1 MAIKQ
6 ARRRRAPTVSVQ
18 EPSGFS
24 TRAVVEFL
32 QRRSGLVALALTL
45 FATLRIVATYPV
57 FSHTF
62 DEPAHIACGM
72 EYLDKGVYKLEPQH
86 PPLARVAAA
95 LGAYL
100 TGIHYPDHSDAPSPE
115 FEMSGRGLVI
125 LYSGGHYDRTL
136 MLARLGILPFFW
148 VACFVVYRWGRR
160 YFGPVAAA
168 VSVFFFS
175 FLPPVL
181 AHAGLATTDMALTA
195 FLGAAFLTALVW
207 MESPTPRNAAWF
219 GLAGGLAIL
228 SKFSC
233 LAFFPVCAGLALL
246 WYIVEERPG
255 IGVLAR
261 AALRRIPGL
270 CLAGAIAF
278 LLIWAG
284 YRFSFGRVD
293 FAGIRLPFPE
303 LYQGIQAVAKH
314 DKEGHLG
321 YLLGTVRLKGF
332 WYYYPVVLAV
342 KTPLGFL
349 ALAAAGAALALW
361 NRRALRQ
368 ARLPLAFAA
377 GILAVGFF
385 SHINIGVRHVLPIY
399 IGLSIVAAAGAVHA
413 ISQPAGRKWLRYGM
427 LLAALWFAASS
438 LLSHPDYLAYFNELA
453 GSEPEKILVDSD
465 LDWGQD
471 LKRLSQRLRE
481 IGAPEVYL
489 AVFANASFE
498 KEHDFPPSYQSYP
511 DRPGPGWNAVG
522 VSNWKLLRLGAHS
535 NFNIHIWPDQVRP
548 LERVGKSILLYYFQP
563 APAGRRPARGTAS
576 P

>member
-1 MAIKQ
+1 MPAKQ
-6 ARRRRAPTVSVQ
+6 ARRRRAPSVQ
-18 EPSGFS
+18 ESSGSS
-24 TRAVVEFL
+24 TRTALDFL
-32 QRRSGLVALALTL
+32 GRRGGLVALALVL
-45 FATLRIVATYPV
+45 FASIRIAATYPV

-62 DEPAHIACGM
+62 DEPPHIACGL
-72 EYLDKGVYKLEPQH
+72 EFLDKGVYKLEPQH
-86 PPLARVAAA
+86 PPLARAAAA
-95 LGAYL
+95 LGAYI

-115 FEMSGRGLVI
+115 FEMSSRGLAI

-136 MLARLGILPFFW
+136 MLARLAILPFFW
-148 VACFVVYRWGRR
+148 IACWVVYAWSKR
-160 YFGPVAAA
+160 YFGPAAA
-168 VSVFFFS
+168 VAVFFFS

-195 FLGAAFLTALVW
+195 FLGAAFLAALAW
-207 MESPTPRNAAWF
+207 TESPTLQNAAWF

-233 LAFFPVCAGLALL
+233 LVFFPVCAGLALL

-255 IGVLAR
+255 MGVLAR
-261 AALRRIPGL
+261 AAARRIPGL

-284 YRFSFGRVD
+284 YRFSFGKVD
-293 FAGIRLPFPE
+293 FVPIRLPFPE
-303 LYQGIQAVAKH
+303 LYQGIQAVAEHEKG
-314 DKEGHLG
+314 GHVS
-321 YLLGTVRLKGF
+321 YLLGKISLSGF

-349 ALAAAGAALALW
+349 ALAAAGAALAVR
-361 NRRALRQ
+361 NRAALRH

-385 SHINIGVRHVLPIY
+385 SHINIGVRHILPVY
-399 IGLSIVAAAGAVHA
+399 IGLSIAAAAGAVHLFG
-413 ISQPAGRKWLRYGM
+413 QPNAGKWLRYAM
-427 LLAALWFAASS
+427 LLAALWFAGSS

-453 GSEPEKILVDSD
+453 GPEPEKVLVDSD

-471 LKRLSQRLRE
+471 VKRLSQRLRE
-481 IGAPEVYL
+481 LGAPEVYC

-498 KEHDFPPSYQSYP
+498 KEHGFPPTYQSLP
-511 DRPGPGWNAVG
+511 DRPGPGWNAIG
-522 VSNWKLLRLGAHS
+522 VSNWKLLRLGAHGDYR
-535 NFNIHIWPDQVRP
+535 IRIWPDRVQP

-563 APAGRRPARGTAS
+563 VPGR
-576 P
+576 